1 MRYFFSDFQTL
12 WQKKICGSFRF
23 STEIFVHIMPVCY
36 GLLHV
41 ARSGSVYVT
50 MAVTIERY
58 FAIVHPLK
66 DFKMKKALLPLAMAF
81 AIIYNIPKASQKSFS
96 IVKNWLKSAGH
107 CLKITQNGAFEIWH
121 FPPIFVLLK
130 LTCLVT
136 LFDCK
141 LQVFKNSPK
150 WSIFGIFN

>member
-1 MRYFFSDFQTL
+1 MDVKCVRPLASKRKSVVLY
-12 WQKKICGSFRF
+12 RF

-36 GLLHV
+36 GLVHV

-96 IVKNWLKSAGH
+96 IVKKNWLLQ
-107 CLKITQNGAFEIWH
+107 LKK
-121 FPPIFVLLK
+121 VVK
-130 LTCLVT
+130 
-136 LFDCK
+136 
-141 LQVFKNSPK
+141 
-150 WSIFGIFN
+150 

>member
-1 MRYFFSDFQTL
+1 
-12 WQKKICGSFRF
+12 
-23 STEIFVHIMPVCY
+23 MPVCY

-107 CLKITQNGAFEIWH
+107 CLKITQNVAFEIWH

-130 LTCLVT
+130 LTCLVKIIC
-136 LFDCK
+136 DRK
-141 LQVFKNSPK
+141 LQVFKQSPK
-150 WSIFGIFN
+150 GTIFGIFN

>member
-1 MRYFFSDFQTL
+1 MTL
-12 WQKKICGSFRF
+12 LFCRF

-66 DFKMKKALLPLAMAF
+66 DFKMKKVLLPMAMAF
-81 AIIYNIPKASQKSFS
+81 AVLYNIPKASAINDQL
-96 IVKNWLKSAGH
+96 IRITWLK
-107 CLKITQNGAFEIWH
+107 KVF
-121 FPPIFVLLK
+121 
-130 LTCLVT
+130 LTHLA
-136 LFDCK
+136 
-141 LQVFKNSPK
+141 
-150 WSIFGIFN
+150 